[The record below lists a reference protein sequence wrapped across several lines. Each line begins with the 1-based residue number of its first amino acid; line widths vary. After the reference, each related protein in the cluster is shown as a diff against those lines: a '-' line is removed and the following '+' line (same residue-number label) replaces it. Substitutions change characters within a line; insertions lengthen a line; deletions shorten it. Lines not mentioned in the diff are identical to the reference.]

1 MFTIPPRQEL
11 SSPIWLAIRAWR
23 VDHRLLLVVII
34 IVIIIIIII
43 IVIVIVTFAKLVRSE
58 FAFLNINLLLN
69 PKR

>member
-1 MFTIPPRQEL
+1 MFTIPSRQEL

-23 VDHRLLLVVII
+23 VDHRLLIVIVII
-34 IVIIIIIII
+34 VIIIIII

-58 FAFLNINLLLN
+58 FAFFRNVYLLLN

>member
-1 MFTIPPRQEL
+1 
-11 SSPIWLAIRAWR
+11 LAIRAWR

-34 IVIIIIIII
+34 IVVIIIIII

>member
-1 MFTIPPRQEL
+1 MCTIPPRQEL

-23 VDHRLLLVVII
+23 VDHRLLVVIVI
-34 IVIIIIIII
+34 IVIIIIII

-58 FAFLNINLLLN
+58 FAFFRRIYSLLN

>member
-1 MFTIPPRQEL
+1 
-11 SSPIWLAIRAWR
+11 LAIRAWR

-58 FAFLNINLLLN
+58 FAF
-69 PKR
+69 